1 MVSSG
6 PKQFQYLL
14 VLTDYFTKWIEAKPY
29 QQTTEL
35 EVRKFIW
42 KDIICRHGLP
52 FEIVTDNGSQFIA
65 RTFKDF
71 CKKWNIRI
79 TYSTPRYPQGNGQAE
94 ATNKTLL
101 SNLKKRLDARKH
113 RWSEELAAVLW
124 ACRTTPH
131 KATHETP
138 FSLAYGL
145 EAVIPTETSVPS
157 LRRMQ
162 CPANVELN
170 EEMLRDHLDLID
182 ERRDQALIRIQNY
195 QQAAARY
202 YNSKVKHR
210 RFHIGDMV

>member
-1 MVSSG
+1 MDIVGPMVSSG

-79 TYSTPRYPQGNGQAE
+79 TYSTPRYPQG
-94 ATNKTLL
+94 
-101 SNLKKRLDARKH
+101 KRA
-113 RWSEELAAVLW
+113 S
-124 ACRTTPH
+124 
-131 KATHETP
+131 
-138 FSLAYGL
+138 
-145 EAVIPTETSVPS
+145 
-157 LRRMQ
+157 
-162 CPANVELN
+162 
-170 EEMLRDHLDLID
+170 
-182 ERRDQALIRIQNY
+182 
-195 QQAAARY
+195 
-202 YNSKVKHR
+202 
-210 RFHIGDMV
+210 